1 MSDPE
6 IVTERDLSVHA
17 DTYAPYFLSLIN
29 NRLSWGA
36 SQLYLS
42 LFDLGLNEWRILSA
56 LRNEPGIQALRVSE
70 MVAMN
75 KSVVSRSTRKLE
87 EQGLAVARLVAGK
100 RLLWLTK
107 AGAGTHDE
115 IIAIAYRREAAL
127 LDGFDEHDRA
137 TLFSMLKRLTKNLP
151 KVESLDQ
158 ALMGKGPDGAPKS

>member
-1 MSDPE
+1 MSEPE
-6 IVTERDLSVHA
+6 IVTERDLSVRA
-17 DTYAPYFLSLIN
+17 ESYAPYFLSLIN

-87 EQGLAVARLVAGK
+87 EQGLAVARLVTGK

-107 AGAGTHDE
+107 QGAKVHDE
-115 IIAIAYRREAAL
+115 IIEIAYRREAAL
-127 LDGFDEHDRA
+127 LDGLDETQRA
-137 TLFSMLKRLTKNLP
+137 TLFDLLQRLADNLP
-151 KVESLDQ
+151 KVEKLDRD
-158 ALMGKGPDGAPKS
+158 LMHKTTETD